1 MAQVLGEFDTKSLN
15 NQIHHKIRVHR
26 LSTFSS
32 FLQEFNE
39 YGRIFLDRFNSQKI
53 EVLDQD
59 NANMIDKID
68 NKSVNIQ

>member
-1 MAQVLGEFDTKSLN
+1 M
-15 NQIHHKIRVHR
+15 HR

-59 NANMIDKID
+59 NANMID
-68 NKSVNIQ
+68 NKSVNVQ